1 MKNLLKK
8 YSSLSLLAVSLFSCE
23 DVITVETPKNET
35 KLVVEALLN
44 DNPTLQTIK
53 LTISQNYFDNTEPKA
68 ATGAICKIIDTNKNV
83 FEFKQRTTGGKLTPY
98 FDWVPTKT
106 ITKIGNVGIG
116 FNLDIAFEG
125 QTYVSTAS
133 ILPVPR
139 VDSIRYAYKENNT
152 PGPNSPNAPEGEEL
166 AKKGYLP
173 ELVARDLKGLGNC
186 YYIKGYSYSKTNKK
200 WTIDNSQLA
209 YDAAFQKGS
218 QVDSTIF
225 ILPIRTALSGKLLQE
240 GDSIRAEIL
249 SITEPHFYFIQAAKQ
264 EQVNGGLFATP
275 PNQLP
280 TNVFNK
286 ALGGKKAMGWFSI
299 SSRSTFQTVID
310 PKKAVKD
317 INK

>member
-1 MKNLLKK
+1 MNNIFKK
-8 YSSLSLLAVSLFSCE
+8 YTLLSTLAVSIFSCE
-23 DVITVETPKNET
+23 DVITIDTPKNET

-53 LTISQNYFDNTEPKA
+53 LTISQNYFDNTEPKP
-68 ATGAICKIIDTNKNV
+68 ATGAVCKIIDSNKNV
-83 FEFKQRTTGGKLTPY
+83 YEFKQRTIEGKLTSY
-98 FDWVPTKT
+98 FDWLPTKT
-106 ITKIGNVGIG
+106 TPKIGNVGNA
-116 FNLDIAFEG
+116 FTLDIAYEG
-125 QTYVSTAS
+125 QNYTSSAS
-133 ILPVPR
+133 ILPVTT
-139 VDSIRYAYKENNT
+139 VDSISYAYKENTT
-152 PGPNSPNAPEGEEL
+152 PGPNSPNAPEGEEP

-173 ELVARDLKGLGNC
+173 ELFARDLKGLGNC
-186 YYIKGYSYSKTNKK
+186 YYIKGYSYSKANKK

-218 QVDSTIF
+218 QADNLVF
-225 ILPIRTALSGKLLQE
+225 ILPIRTAVSGKLLQE
-240 GDSIRAEIL
+240 GDSIRAEIF

-264 EQVNGGLFATP
+264 EQSNGGLFATP
-275 PNQLP
+275 PSQLP